1 MKNGKGIYDSDIY
14 DRSVQLLEA
23 YNGKLFSEKDK
34 VQYMNEVY
42 DVDALKN
49 TAYFQMIK
57 EIWLNLNRCS
67 R

>member
-49 TAYFQMIK
+49 TAYFQ
-57 EIWLNLNRCS
+57 
-67 R
+67 